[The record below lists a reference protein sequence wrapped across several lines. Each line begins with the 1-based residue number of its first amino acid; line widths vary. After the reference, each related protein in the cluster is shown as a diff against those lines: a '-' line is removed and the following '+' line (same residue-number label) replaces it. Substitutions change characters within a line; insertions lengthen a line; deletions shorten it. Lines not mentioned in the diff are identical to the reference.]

1 VANAAIYLPYSDIAL
16 ADALAGAVATRD
28 TAGRVTR
35 FDVTL
40 GGQPARF
47 NVMPAAEA
55 GRHLAGFAGW
65 VGTLDEPD
73 DCKADARLLI
83 SGAKTVLG
91 LVAAGE
97 FQENPALWQALFR
110 VADKWDGFV
119 FVYNSVMLPNGGVVV
134 GPLRQDAE
142 PNAAADGGA

>member
-1 VANAAIYLPYSDIAL
+1 VANASIYLPYGDIDL
-16 ADALAGAVATRD
+16 GEALAGAIATRD
-28 TAGRVTR
+28 ATGRVTR
-35 FDVTL
+35 FDVVI

-47 NVMPAAEA
+47 NVMPAAEV

-65 VGTLDEPD
+65 VGTLGEPD
-73 DCKADARLLI
+73 DRTADARLMI
-83 SGAKTVLG
+83 SGARTVLG

-97 FQENPALWQALFR
+97 FEDNPALWQSLFR

-119 FVYNSVMLPNGGVVV
+119 FVYNSVLLPNGGVVV

-142 PNAAADGGA
+142 PGAASG